1 MPVIK
6 RYPNRKLY
14 DTEEKQYITLDGIA
28 ALIRDG
34 QDVTVID
41 HATSEDLTALTLSQ
55 VVFEQ
60 QKKHSGYLPYSVLT
74 GLIQAGG
81 ETLGTLRR
89 SLSSAL
95 GLARFVDEEIDRRVQ
110 RLVNQGDLTQDEGQL
125 LLEKLL
131 APEQRFSDSA
141 LPGEHELEKF
151 LQDRGVPTRSE
162 IQRILTQLDGLAE
175 KIERL
180 SQNEDSP

>member
-14 DTEEKQYITLDGIA
+14 DTEQKQYITLDGIA
-28 ALIRDG
+28 MLIREG

-41 HATSEDLTALTLSQ
+41 HATGEDLTALTLSQ
-55 VVFEQ
+55 VVYEQ

-95 GLARFVDEEIDRRVQ
+95 GLARHVDDEIARRV
-110 RLVNQGDLTQDEGQL
+110 RHLVSQGEFTQEEGQVL
-125 LLEKLL
+125 IEKLL
-131 APEQRFSDSA
+131 APDQFRYDETWPDDSDLERF
-141 LPGEHELEKF
+141 LT
-151 LQDRGVPTRSE
+151 DRGVPTRSE
-162 IQRILTQLDGLAE
+162 IIHIVEQLDGLAVKLE
-175 KIERL
+175 EL
-180 SQNEDSP
+180 SQNEKAL

>member
-14 DTEEKQYITLDGIA
+14 DTNDKQYITLDGIA
-28 ALIRDG
+28 ALIREG
-34 QDVTVID
+34 QDVTIID
-41 HATSEDLTALTLSQ
+41 HATGEDLTALTLSQ

-60 QKKHSGYLPYSVLT
+60 QKKHSGYLPHAVLT

-95 GLARFVDEEIDRRVQ
+95 GLARFVDEEIDRRVR
-110 RLVNQGDLTQDEGQL
+110 RLVSQGDITQEEGEL

-131 APEQRFSDSA
+131 APEQRVSDDV
-141 LPGEHELEKF
+141 LPGEQELERL

-180 SQNEDSP
+180 SQNENLP